1 MNQKQLYET
10 LRRTARIQA
19 IKELIQEF
27 QQEKDDDAIRILE
40 TKLKQE
46 NNLMIEEG
54 QHKRQTKER
63 KQGNFP
69 DIEEFQYKIKR
80 I

>member
-27 QQEKDDDAIRILE
+27 QQEKDDGAIKILE
-40 TKLKQE
+40 TKLKLE

-63 KQGNFP
+63 K
-69 DIEEFQYKIKR
+69 
-80 I
+80 